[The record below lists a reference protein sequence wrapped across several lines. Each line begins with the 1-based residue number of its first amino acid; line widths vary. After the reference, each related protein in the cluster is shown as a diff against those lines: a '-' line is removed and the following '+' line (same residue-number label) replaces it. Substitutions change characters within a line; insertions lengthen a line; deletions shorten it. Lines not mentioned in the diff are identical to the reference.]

1 MQFYHR
7 IILYIGLPQPQIANL
22 KSVIK
27 ILSTTTKKMCKTN
40 LLKRLF
46 LLGKAP
52 KNRYFRQPI
61 TGVKI
66 LWKITKN

>member
-1 MQFYHR
+1 
-7 IILYIGLPQPQIANL
+7 
-22 KSVIK
+22 
-27 ILSTTTKKMCKTN
+27 MCKTN

-52 KNRYFRQPI
+52 ENRYFRQPV